1 MMRHRRACGDFL
13 RSRSP
18 SSPAGRILPDCPA
31 PFPANIR
38 VMTLPNRDTPS
49 SSPDTGAPK
58 LDALVRERLGR
69 HLQALYE
76 PVLDESLDPRLAELL
91 RQLDRDRQGGPE
103 E

>member
-1 MMRHRRACGDFL
+1 
-13 RSRSP
+13 
-18 SSPAGRILPDCPA
+18 
-31 PFPANIR
+31 
-38 VMTLPNRDTPS
+38 MTLPNRDTPS